1 MTTTDS
7 KAILEVR
14 DLRTH
19 LFTRKGVGKAVD
31 GVSFSLFRGKTLG
44 LVGES
49 GSGKSMTAVSLLRL
63 HPAPAARI
71 ISGEVI
77 FDGVD
82 LLQKSDREMRH
93 YRGRDLAY
101 VPQDPLSALNPVFR
115 IGEQL
120 GEALTV
126 HRGLGGKVLR
136 EKLIGLLRKVNV
148 PEPEQRLS
156 TYPHQLSGGMRQ
168 RVVSAIG
175 ISCDPKVLIA
185 DEPTTSLDVTVQ
197 AVYLDLLREIQ
208 AETGLAILFI
218 THDFGI
224 VANLCD
230 EVAVMY
236 AGRIVER
243 ASTQQLFET
252 PLHPYSRALISTLPD
267 PSVKHRRLPAIVGHP
282 PSIFERPPGCPFA
295 PRCTAATATCL
306 ENDPPFLEMGD
317 NRGVACWNAVQ

>member
-1 MTTTDS
+1 MTTKDS
-7 KAILEVR
+7 NAILEVR

-71 ISGEVI
+71 ISGEVLLE
-77 FDGVD
+77 GVD
-82 LLQKSDREMRH
+82 LLQKSEREMRH

-120 GEALTV
+120 GEALTI
-126 HRGLGGKVLR
+126 HRGLSGTALR
-136 EKLIGLLRKVNV
+136 EKLIGLLRRVNV

-168 RVVSAIG
+168 RIVSAIG

-267 PSVKHRRLPAIVGHP
+267 PSVKHRRLPAIFGNP
-282 PSIFERPPGCPFA
+282 PSIFERAPGCPFA
-295 PRCTAATATCL
+295 PRCTAATASCL
-306 ENDPPFLEMGD
+306 EEDPPFLELDG
-317 NRGVACWNAVQ
+317 NRGVACWNAT